1 MNLLGPVANYW
12 MWTTKP
18 CQDVEQKGCKFAAN
32 AKQSLVITTDCI
44 GSTNTL
50 SASLTIGIGLEN
62 IMPVNLV
69 GGIV

>member
-32 AKQSLVITTDCI
+32 AKQSLVITTDCNLLFVGHGAVDLDVYCLVI
-44 GSTNTL
+44 TL
-50 SASLTIGIGLEN
+50 N
-62 IMPVNLV
+62 
-69 GGIV
+69 